1 MLSLKYQILKEGIK
15 LISDEMVEN
24 LGKQENL
31 KLYDIAFNANNNDY
45 EAYFYDFC
53 VDNYEQFKEVEKSFY
68 TKREYI
74 GRTSSFYIVSNGGC
88 IGSCYNGE
96 DYSNLSDLDKK
107 IMIID
112 EYLTSRISGM
122 INIHDDMS
130 VFDADIRYISEYD
143 EDSQII
149 EEIIE
154 DMKQYLLSD
163 LEEINN
169 TYKYIANFKENQVK
183 YWDKYIERLKLEE
196 F

>member
-1 MLSLKYQILKEGIK
+1 MLSVKYQILKEGIK
-15 LISDEMVEN
+15 LINDEMVEN

-31 KLYDIAFNANNNDY
+31 KLYDIAFNANDNDY
-45 EAYFYDFC
+45 ESYFYDFC

-88 IGSCYNGE
+88 IGSCYNGK
-96 DYSNLSDLDKK
+96 DYSNLSNLDKK
-107 IMIID
+107 IMVID

-122 INIHDDMS
+122 INIYDDMS

-169 TYKYIANFKENQVK
+169 TYKYIANFKENQVE
-183 YWDKYIERLKLEE
+183 YWNEYIECLKSEE
-196 F
+196 L

>member
-15 LISDEMVEN
+15 LINDEMVEN

-53 VDNYEQFKEVEKSFY
+53 VDNYEQFEEVEKAFC

-74 GRTSSFYIVSNGGC
+74 GRTSSFYIVSDGGC

-96 DYSNLSDLDKK
+96 DYSNLNNLDKK
-107 IMIID
+107 IMIIN

-143 EDSQII
+143 EDGQII

-183 YWDKYIERLKLEE
+183 YWNEYIEYLKLEE